1 MIRLR
6 SELVKVIFIAFAL
19 SGCGPGP
26 QLPFTEKNSP
36 DDKFTFRIAVSEP
49 KQILGCEFC
58 RRPFYVY
65 ATMKNNIS
73 SEIIN
78 VFEARLENDGVPF
91 SKQNIF
97 DAFSDDTY
105 TYYHSYDNPKLY
117 NLELKVT
124 MHEAE
129 KEIISILDIERE
141 LRVFVET
148 KKNNLIGWKIEN
160 KYWVDENYFVWKSE
174 QSISPR
180 LPKLIIE
187 VTKKPSR

>member
-6 SELVKVIFIAFAL
+6 SELVKLIFITFAL

-26 QLPFTEKNSP
+26 QIPFTEKNSP
-36 DDKFTFRIAVSEP
+36 DDKFTFRVAVSEP

-91 SKQNIF
+91 SKQNISLRWVSRNTLIVCLR
-97 DAFSDDTY
+97 ASD
-105 TYYHSYDNPKLY
+105 
-117 NLELKVT
+117 
-124 MHEAE
+124 
-129 KEIISILDIERE
+129 
-141 LRVFVET
+141 
-148 KKNNLIGWKIEN
+148 
-160 KYWVDENYFVWKSE
+160 
-174 QSISPR
+174 
-180 LPKLIIE
+180 LPKKGFHVSMEKGMSVL
-187 VTKKPSR
+187 KLDNC